1 MTALKSTSRLK
12 VKRDTFFVPD
22 LKGGVYFRN
31 NVNSFRLEGQTIY
44 QWIEKLLPML
54 NGDQTLGDLTK
65 GLTIPYQERV
75 YEISELLVENGF
87 VRDIS
92 LDQQHHL
99 DKDILDKYA
108 SQIEFIESFT
118 DSAAFR
124 FQQYRQTNPLVIGAG
139 TIINSLVSSLLESGI
154 SQCDAMVI
162 ESDPIIQEQL
172 QGLVKNAQRTNVR
185 VRIIEGHFQ
194 EESMEEFWREKILPY
209 NWVLY
214 AAEDG
219 NIEQLMVI
227 NRLCKQEGK
236 AFIPAIC
243 LEHIGLV
250 GPLVIP
256 EEEGCFESAWRR
268 LHRSAVTQNEQQ
280 HQEFSTTAAS
290 MLVNVAVFEFFK
302 RVTGVADHNQC
313 NQIYL
318 LNSETLEGG
327 WQSFITHPIPV
338 EKEISLKLV
347 EDLEEM
353 LDKELKRNEP
363 PPNILE
369 YFTLLTS
376 DTTGIFHSWEERNL
390 SQLPL
395 SQCFVQTVD
404 PLSDGPAELLQE
416 AICGGF
422 THQEA
427 QREAGLSGIEMYV
440 SRWLDRASDIP
451 EGFLGIGA
459 GETVAEAICRG
470 LQACLDERLRNRKAK
485 KTSISYRLKM
495 GRIEDR
501 NCRFYFHALTT
512 LNGVPSIGMEEDL
525 HGFPVIWIRSKGRLY
540 TKAGL
545 NSTLALRSALK
556 EALLDA
562 QNKVKVSA
570 QQTPEGA
577 VFLKL
582 NESKLEIPLF
592 EEVTHL
598 ELLRSS
604 IQVMEQ
610 AKIQLVVY
618 DLSFEPFL
626 KEELGGV
633 YGVQLQEVE
642 T

>member
-1 MTALKSTSRLK
+1 MTALNSTSRLK

-22 LKGGVYFRN
+22 LEGGVYFRN
-31 NVNSFRLEGQTIY
+31 NVNSFRLEGRTIY
-44 QWIEKLLPML
+44 QWIEKLLPMF
-54 NGDQTLGDLTK
+54 NGEQTLDDLTQ
-65 GLTIPYQERV
+65 GLTIPYKERV
-75 YEISELLVENGF
+75 YEISNLLVEKGF
-87 VRDIS
+87 VRDLS
-92 LDQQHHL
+92 LDQPHHL
-99 DKDILDKYA
+99 DRDILDKYA
-108 SQIEFIESFT
+108 CQIEFIENFT
-118 DSAAFR
+118 DSASFR
-124 FQQYRQTNPLVIGAG
+124 FQQYRQTKPLVIGAG
-139 TIINSLVSSLLESGI
+139 MIVNSLVSSLLESGI
-154 SQCDAMVI
+154 SQCDVMVL
-162 ESDPIIQEQL
+162 ESAPNSREQL
-172 QGLVKNAQRTNVR
+172 LQLVKNIQGTDLV
-185 VRIIEGHFQ
+185 VRIVEGPFQ
-194 EESMEEFWREKILPY
+194 KEPMQEFWREKLLPY
-209 NWVLY
+209 DWVLY
-214 AAEDG
+214 ATEDG
-219 NIEQLMVI
+219 NIERLRVI
-227 NRLCKQEGK
+227 NRVCKQEGK
-236 AFIPAIC
+236 AFIPAIY
-243 LEHIGLV
+243 LEHIGLA

-256 EEEGCFESAWRR
+256 DEESCFESAWRR
-268 LHRSAVTQNEQQ
+268 LHRSAVQQYEQPQ
-280 HQEFSTTAAS
+280 KFSSTAAS

-318 LNSETLEGG
+318 LNMETLEGG
-327 WQSFITHPIPV
+327 WQGFITHPVPA
-338 EKEISLKLV
+338 EKETSLKLV
-347 EDLEEM
+347 EDLEAI

-369 YFTLLTS
+369 FFTLLTS

-395 SQCFVQTVD
+395 SQCYVQTVD
-404 PLSDGPAELLQE
+404 PLSEGPAELLQE

-427 QREAGLSGIEMYV
+427 QREAGLTGIEMYV
-440 SRWLDRASDIP
+440 ARWTERALIIP

-459 GETVAEAICRG
+459 GETASEAICRG
-470 LQACLDERLRNRKAK
+470 LQACLDDRLRNRNATK
-485 KTSISYRLKM
+485 SNISYRLKM

-501 NCRFYFHALTT
+501 RCRFYFHALTT

-525 HGFPVIWIRSKGRLY
+525 DGFPVIWIRSKGKLY

-545 NSTLALRSALK
+545 NITLALRSALK

-562 QNKVKVSA
+562 QNKVKVST

-582 NESKLEIPLF
+582 NESKLEIPSF
-592 EEVTHL
+592 EEITDL

-604 IQVMEQ
+604 IQVIEQ
-610 AKIQLVVY
+610 AKKQLVVY

-633 YGVQLQEVE
+633 YGVQLQEGE

>member
-1 MTALKSTSRLK
+1 MTALNSTSRLK

-54 NGDQTLGDLTK
+54 NGDQTLGDLTQ

-87 VRDIS
+87 VRDLS
-92 LDQQHHL
+92 LDQPHHL

-118 DSAAFR
+118 DSAAYR
-124 FQQYRQTNPLVIGAG
+124 FQQYRQTKPLVIGAG
-139 TIINSLVSSLLESGI
+139 SIVNSLVSSLLESGI
-154 SQCDAMVI
+154 SQCEVMVI
-162 ESDPIIQEQL
+162 ESDPTSQEQL
-172 QGLVKNAQRTNVR
+172 LRLVKNVQGTNLV
-185 VRIIEGHFQ
+185 VRIIEGPFQ
-194 EESMEEFWREKILPY
+194 EEPMEEFWREKILPFD
-209 NWVLY
+209 WVLY
-214 AAEDG
+214 AAEDC
-219 NIEQLMVI
+219 NIEQLKVI

-243 LEHIGLV
+243 LEHVGLA

-256 EEEGCFESAWRR
+256 EEKGCFESAWRR
-268 LHRSAVTQNEQQ
+268 LHRSAVKQYEQ
-280 HQEFSTTAAS
+280 HQKLSSTAAS

-318 LNSETLEGG
+318 LNLETLEGG
-327 WQSFITHPIPV
+327 WQGFITHPEPA
-338 EKEISLKLV
+338 EKDISLKLV
-347 EDLEEM
+347 EDLEDI

-376 DTTGIFHSWEERNL
+376 DTIGIFHSWEERNL

-404 PLSDGPAELLQE
+404 PLSEGPAELLQE

-427 QREAGLSGIEMYV
+427 QREAGLTGIEMYV
-440 SRWLDRASDIP
+440 TRWMDRASEIP

-459 GETVAEAICRG
+459 GETVGEAICRG
-470 LQACLDERLRNRKAK
+470 LQSYLDERLRNRKDK
-485 KTSISYRLKM
+485 KSSISYRLKM

-501 NCRFYFHALTT
+501 RCRFYFHALTT

-545 NSTLALRSALK
+545 NITLALRSALK

-562 QNKVKVSA
+562 QNKVKVST

-582 NESKLEIPLF
+582 NESKLEIPSF
-592 EEVTHL
+592 EEITHL

-604 IQVMEQ
+604 VQVIEQ
-610 AKIQLVVY
+610 AKKQLVVY

-633 YGVQLQEVE
+633 YGIQLQEGE